1 MNNVGSAKG
10 AAPGS
15 DGFDAILRASKVSNL
30 IGVSRSTI
38 YDWINPRSPRH
49 DSSFPLPIRLSG
61 RNGGAVGWLASDL
74 QNWIDGRKAASRG
87 GV

>member
-1 MNNVGSAKG
+1 MNNGGLDERMVPATAGV
-10 AAPGS
+10 
-15 DGFDAILRASKVSNL
+15 DVVLRARKVSDL

-38 YDWINPRSPRH
+38 YDWLNPGSPRH

-74 QNWIDGRKAASRG
+74 QCWIDGRKAASRG
-87 GV
+87 NV